1 MGRYW
6 PPISLL
12 LDYSIVLLP
21 HLTRIMSNSASPVSE
36 HTDSLFPNH
45 EGSTDG
51 LLGNLDNNDLDHDL
65 GSFGNHDHDMHDE
78 FLPAL
83 SDHDDN
89 DNSADVNDIHSFGD
103 PSADPGSPSLG
114 DNADSGSGSNSN
126 ADATTVASPGPGEDQ
141 NKAIP
146 DANPLES
153 VSDEKASKSPESQH
167 GAHTSASPVTQN
179 SSAVQP
185 DIKSEPETTT
195 NDASPAEKS
204 SVNMTQEE
212 SGGDKQPPA
221 PADVIIEESEA
232 NADAQMT
239 EAGSP
244 ALGKDSADQTTIP
257 QNDLQQD
264 SHPDVKQEVK
274 KISRNEQE
282 KLDKPQAPQVHT
294 IVIPSYATW
303 FNMDK
308 INEIEIKSLPE
319 FFSGKNRSKTPKT
332 YQKYR
337 DFMINVY
344 RLNPFEYL
352 TVTASRRHLVGDVG
366 AIMRVHSFL
375 EKWGLI
381 NYQVAVQSRPSDV
394 VPPVT
399 GHWNQTLDTPRGMFP
414 FQFYK
419 GTKDSAAQP
428 NNGTITSSGNLTNGN
443 EASSKSS
450 KPSTDAAPPAT
461 MTSETSSDPK
471 WSKTEIIKLLDAIM
485 ETPNDWK
492 AISDAV
498 GPSKSREDC
507 LLKFLSV
514 SAEDSYL
521 QNGFTSTDGSKDYTS
536 KLGPLK
542 YDSSH
547 IPFTQADNPVMSVAS
562 FLAGL
567 VEPKV
572 AAAASGRTIE
582 ELKKIRDKYV
592 EEANKTDQE
601 NKENKEEGGDEQDNG
616 DKKAGAGADD
626 NTSLLESAA
635 NTSLGVLG
643 GRGYAL
649 ATKAEREMN
658 QLYTRIVSSQLAK
671 VDLKMEKFDKIEK
684 SLDLERRALERE
696 REDLFL
702 DRLSLQ
708 KKVNVVD
715 GLLKR
720 ALADLSRA
728 VEDGSF
734 ASNSESLRNA
744 FVDQISAAKTV
755 VASSA
760 RSYSK
765 ENPIDQGESHAN
777 IKEDL
782 KPVSVDLPQTYKY
795 WSA

>member
-1 MGRYW
+1 
-6 PPISLL
+6 
-12 LDYSIVLLP
+12 
-21 HLTRIMSNSASPVSE
+21 MSNSTSPVSE

-45 EGSTDG
+45 EGSAGG
-51 LLGNLDNNDLDHDL
+51 LLGNLDNSDLNHDL
-65 GSFGNHDHDMHDE
+65 GSFGDHDHDMHDE

-83 SDHDDN
+83 SDHDN
-89 DNSADVNDIHSFGD
+89 DPSVSNSEIHSLRD
-103 PSADPGSPSLG
+103 PSVSHESPSLV
-114 DNADSGSGSNSN
+114 DSAAAADANTAADASSVSGSPTGDGLTEPVS
-126 ADATTVASPGPGEDQ
+126 
-141 NKAIP
+141 
-146 DANPLES
+146 DANSLGAI
-153 VSDEKASKSPESQH
+153 SDEKPSNSPEIQH
-167 GAHTSASPVTQN
+167 DAHISASPVVQDF
-179 SSAVQP
+179 SAVQP
-185 DIKSEPETTT
+185 DIKSEPEAEPT
-195 NDASPAEKS
+195 NNDDAPATEKS
-204 SVNMTQEE
+204 PVRATEE
-212 SGGDKQPPA
+212 TSTDKQQVA
-221 PADVIIEESEA
+221 SADANVEEPDA

-244 ALGKDSADQTTIP
+244 VLSKDSTDQQSSIP
-257 QNDLQQD
+257 QNDLQQE
-264 SHPDVKQEVK
+264 SHPDVKQDVK
-274 KISRNEQE
+274 KVSRNEPE
-282 KLDKPQAPQVHT
+282 KLEKPQAPQIHT

-366 AIMRVHSFL
+366 SIMRVHSFL

-381 NYQVAVQSRPSDV
+381 NYQVALQSRPSDV

-419 GTKDSAAQP
+419 GTKDPAAQP
-428 NNGTITSSGNLTNGN
+428 NNGTITTAGTLINGN
-443 EASSKSS
+443 EAGSKSAKTNS
-450 KPSTDAAPPAT
+450 DTATAPPAT
-461 MTSETSSDPK
+461 TTSESNSESK
-471 WSKTEIIKLLDAIM
+471 WSKTEVIKLLDAIM

-498 GPSKSREDC
+498 GPTKSREEC
-507 LLKFLSV
+507 LLKFLNI
-514 SAEDSYL
+514 SAEDNYL
-521 QNGFTSTDGSKDYTS
+521 QNGFSNSDGAKDYAS

-542 YDSSH
+542 YDTSH

-572 AAAASGRTIE
+572 AAAAAGRTIE

-592 EEANKTDQE
+592 EEADKVDEEKKEKGEDGQE
-601 NKENKEEGGDEQDNG
+601 EG
-616 DKKAGAGADD
+616 DKKAEGTSAN
-626 NTSLLESAA
+626 NTAVVESAA
-635 NTSLGVLG
+635 NISVGVLG
-643 GRGYAL
+643 GRGFAL
-649 ATKAEREMN
+649 ATKAEREMH
-658 QLYTRIVSSQLAK
+658 QLYSRVVSSQLTK
-671 VDLKMEKFDKIEK
+671 VDLKMEKFEKIEK
-684 SLDLERRALERE
+684 TLDLERRALERE

-720 ALADLSRA
+720 ALADLTRA

-744 FVDQISAAKTV
+744 FSDQISAAKTV

-765 ENPIDQGESHAN
+765 ENPIDQGDSHAN